1 MESFKDLTYNT
12 LFDDETNIS
21 FKYNTYLFIA

>member
-1 MESFKDLTYNT
+1 MESFKDPMYNT